1 MQKTILI
8 LATAFLFSCQ
18 THQPQLDKAQ
28 AKEDILSVLFAG
40 QKGWNEGDVSQYMQC
55 YWQSDS
61 VRFASGGTISYGWQT
76 VLERYKKRYPDK
88 ATMGHLTF
96 TNNDVKILSAD
107 AAIVFGKYQ
116 LERERDAPWGLYTLL
131 FRKLPEGWRIV
142 HDHTSAGG
150 LQ

>member
-1 MQKTILI
+1 MRNVAFTL
-8 LATAFLFSCQ
+8 LAALFLSCQ
-18 THQPQLDKAQ
+18 AQEPGLDKDQ
-28 AKEDILSVLFAG
+28 AREEILKVLFAG
-40 QKGWNEGDVSQYMQC
+40 QKGWNQGDVPQYMQC

-61 VRFASGGTISYGWQT
+61 VRFASGGAISYGWQN
-76 VLERYKKRYPDK
+76 VLERYEQRYPDK

-96 TNNDVKILSAD
+96 SDNDVRILSVD

-116 LERERDAPWGLYTLL
+116 LQREKDAPWGLYTLL

-150 LQ
+150 QE